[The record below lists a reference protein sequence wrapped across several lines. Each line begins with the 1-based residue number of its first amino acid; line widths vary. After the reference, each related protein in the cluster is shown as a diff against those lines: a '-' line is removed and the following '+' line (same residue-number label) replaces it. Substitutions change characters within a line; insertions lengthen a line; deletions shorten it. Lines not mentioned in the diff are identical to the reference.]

1 MGGGQQVRILPLS
14 ASQVKAY
21 LQSHPYPP
29 PINLITLPFKGL
41 CILATLFRRKC
52 LKGRSG
58 PRASSKV
65 EAEPSATQGAGGSG
79 PTNPLQRQSTKVM
92 TANMEERARQQKYN
106 PYAKCTFPKSKAQ
119 AVEERARQ
127 QYLVRTSCLA
137 GL

>member
-1 MGGGQQVRILPLS
+1 MLSKAQLTIAWRGGGDESTEQPKRSS
-14 ASQVKAY
+14 APGRAPR
-21 LQSHPYPP
+21 QS
-29 PINLITLPFKGL
+29 
-41 CILATLFRRKC
+41 RC
-52 LKGRSG
+52 LR